1 MASGRHLLFAAM
13 VLIGSP
19 ACQRTGG
26 PLSGAG
32 GLADAGGDA
41 TSCQFTVSK
50 NEVSAQ
56 IPTVGVVEWSLAGD
70 PPSSAKIVYTLKNA
84 AASLLNLGGEAP
96 VPLGNAN
103 YRTLLLG
110 LKQSQNY
117 AFHIEASR
125 DGSTCVSPDYALP
138 TTGSLPNAPNVT
150 VNVAQPEQRE
160 PGFIVTSSGTF
171 VPDSAFII
179 DADGEIVWFF
189 PGPVD
194 TARAQMD
201 YEGNNM
207 WMIALNVL
215 NEGGEMRYVS
225 MDGAES
231 SLNVPGLE
239 DAHHDFTVMPGGKV
253 AALVWSVP
261 GDDVP
266 SDLVIRSPDGQVT
279 TPFAIGS
286 NLYLSDTFHAN
297 AVHYLPSADSF
308 TVADRNPNVVVDV
321 SSAGVPEW
329 QLGGVC
335 DNAPTGNHCSPQS
348 WQVNHGHHLLDDG
361 TLLLFNNTETDGVA
375 HVLEYQLSNTPGAL
389 SATLI
394 RDYAGTAA
402 SATLGDVQRLPG
414 GNTLVTYSNGGV
426 IVELDPSWNAVQTLT
441 VRVGYA
447 NWRPTLYGPPLR
459 L

>member
-19 ACQRTGG
+19 ACDRTAGPPLGAGGVTSGTGG
-26 PLSGAG
+26 LAAGGGGVGWDGSVAGAG
-32 GLADAGGDA
+32 GLADGGHDATSDA

-50 NEVSAQ
+50 NEVSSQ
-56 IPTVGVVEWSLAGD
+56 IPTVGVVEWSLAGA

-84 AASLLNLGGEAP
+84 AASLLNQGGEAP
-96 VPLGNAN
+96 VSLGNAN

-110 LKQSQNY
+110 LKQSKDY

-125 DGSTCVSPDYALP
+125 GGSTCVSPDYALP
-138 TTGSLPNAPNVT
+138 TTGVLANAPNVT
-150 VNVAQPEQRE
+150 VNPAQPEMRE

-179 DADGEIVWFF
+179 DADGEIVWYF

-215 NEGGEMRYVS
+215 NEDGEMRYVS

-231 SLNVPGLE
+231 YLNVPGLE

-261 GDDVP
+261 GD
-266 SDLVIRSPDGQVT
+266 RC
-279 TPFAIGS
+279 
-286 NLYLSDTFHAN
+286 
-297 AVHYLPSADSF
+297 
-308 TVADRNPNVVVDV
+308 
-321 SSAGVPEW
+321 PER
-329 QLGGVC
+329 
-335 DNAPTGNHCSPQS
+335 
-348 WQVNHGHHLLDDG
+348 
-361 TLLLFNNTETDGVA
+361 
-375 HVLEYQLSNTPGAL
+375 PG
-389 SATLI
+389 
-394 RDYAGTAA
+394 D
-402 SATLGDVQRLPG
+402 P
-414 GNTLVTYSNGGV
+414 
-426 IVELDPSWNAVQTLT
+426 LDPTA
-441 VRVGYA
+441 G
-447 NWRPTLYGPPLR
+447 
-459 L
+459 